1 MYTRLTPSPLLLTI
15 LYSLVPLTL
24 LVLFARHISWRD
36 PGSLFFDPSHA
47 YDFHY
52 SNVRLRQAYEFL
64 SEAATTS
71 FQQHGDQSQAA
82 MCVGVASI
90 ARNGARYL
98 RTTVASLLEG
108 LSREERDRI
117 FLTVF
122 IAETNA
128 STHPAYHEQWLENV
142 ADKILLYDL
151 SPEKLEHFKNL
162 EEDHTLVS
170 EKMLF
175 DYMYLMK
182 DCFYNTEAP
191 YIALFEDDLLAMDGW
206 FHRTTQ
212 GIEDVEDRTV
222 ANEGGDEGD
231 WLYMRLFHTEE
242 FLGWNSEDLASHIFW
257 SLILIA
263 AVAGILITIRTTFP
277 KTQAHVT
284 RGWILAA
291 CCIYTPLLIV
301 LFFATGR
308 VTTNPLPTGVNKMNN
323 YGCCAQ
329 GLVFPRHKAEDL
341 IKWYDMA
348 PRIGLRDS
356 LIELYADR
364 NHEERWALTPSVI
377 QHIGRTTS
385 KVENGGRW
393 AKKEIPIT
401 QKLWSFPFELF
412 DRDALRREHEKVIGG
427 VT

>member
-1 MYTRLTPSPLLLTI
+1 M
-15 LYSLVPLTL
+15 
-24 LVLFARHISWRD
+24 
-36 PGSLFFDPSHA
+36 
-47 YDFHY
+47 
-52 SNVRLRQAYEFL
+52 
-64 SEAATTS
+64 
-71 FQQHGDQSQAA
+71 
-82 MCVGVASI
+82 
-90 ARNGARYL
+90 

-108 LSREERDRI
+108 LTREERDKI

-128 STHPAYHEQWLENV
+128 STHPAYQEAWLHNL
-142 ADKILLYDL
+142 ADKILEYDL
-151 SPEKLEHFKNL
+151 SPEKLEHFRNL
-162 EEDHTLVS
+162 EEDHSLVS

-182 DCFYNTEAP
+182 DCFYKTEAP
-191 YIALFEDDLLAMDGW
+191 YIALFEDDVLAMDGW
-206 FHRTTQ
+206 FHRTTK

-222 ANEGGDEGD
+222 AEGREEGD
-231 WLYMRLFHTEE
+231 WLYMRLFYTEE

-257 SLILIA
+257 SLTVIA
-263 AVAGILITIRTTFP
+263 ITGGVVMVIRSSLP
-277 KTQAHVT
+277 KTQPYLT
-284 RGWILAA
+284 RGWVLAI
-291 CCIYTPLLIV
+291 CCIYTPLLIT
-301 LFFATGR
+301 LFFVTGR
-308 VTTNPLPTGVNKMNN
+308 VTTNPLPTGVNTMNN

-385 KVENGGRW
+385 KVEGGGTS
-393 AKKEIPIT
+393 KKEIPIT
-401 QKLWSFPFELF
+401 QKLWSFPFEMF
-412 DRDALRREHEKVIGG
+412 DWQMLRLRHATG
-427 VT
+427 T